1 MKTEERPEISI
12 AIMTAL
18 RFAAGKLCSMLVLDQ
33 DSIVMEQMRRMGIER
48 RLL

>member
-1 MKTEERPEISI
+1 
-12 AIMTAL
+12 
-18 RFAAGKLCSMLVLDQ
+18 MLVLDQ